1 MKSKYAL
8 ALGAGA
14 ACSIAQAAP
23 SIACHAPLRRRLFP
37 GLSGIGDRA
46 NVALTFDDG
55 PDPRSTPQF
64 LEALDTLGFHA
75 TFFML
80 GSMVKAAPHLAADV
94 AAAGHEIAVHGY
106 RHRTHLLQSPRSV
119 HDDLRRGADTIA
131 DTTGADLYW
140 HRPPF
145 GTVSAGTL
153 LGCRQLGLRLVLW
166 TSWGRDWR
174 ASATAGSVVADLT
187 RVPLGGATLLLHDSD
202 CTSAV
207 HCWRAALGALEPLAE
222 QIADRGLTAGTLSE
236 HGL

>member
-1 MKSKYAL
+1 MKFSYRL
-8 ALGAGA
+8 ALGAGL
-14 ACSIAQAAP
+14 ACGIAQAAP
-23 SIACHAPLRRRLFP
+23 SMASYGPFRRALLP
-37 GLSGIGDRA
+37 GLSGIGDPKH
-46 NVALTFDDG
+46 VAVTFDDG

-64 LEALDTLGFHA
+64 LAALDDLGWQA

-80 GSMVKAAPHLAADV
+80 GTMVKAAPHLAADV

-106 RHRTHLLQSPRSV
+106 RHRTHLLHNPRSV
-119 HDDLRRGADTIA
+119 RDDLNRGADTIA
-131 DTTGADLYW
+131 NATGADLYW

-153 LGCRQLGLRLVLW
+153 LACSQLGLRIVLW

-174 ASATAGSVVADLT
+174 ASATPASVLADLT
-187 RVPLGGATLLLHDSD
+187 TIPLGGSTLLLHDSD

-207 HCWRAALGALEPLAE
+207 HCWRASLGALEPLAE
-222 QIADRGLTAGTLSE
+222 LIADQGLTVGALSA